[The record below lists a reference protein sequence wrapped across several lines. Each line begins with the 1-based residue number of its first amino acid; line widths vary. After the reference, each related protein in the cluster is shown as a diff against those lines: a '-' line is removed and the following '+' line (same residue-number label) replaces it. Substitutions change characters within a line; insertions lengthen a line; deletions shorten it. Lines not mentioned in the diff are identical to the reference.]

1 MLGSFEELEQD
12 IEKFKNNVMASSE
25 LIESLNDVTDVIIKQ
40 TTTLDQ
46 QTEAV
51 NQVNISVPEK
61 VEKISTESTEKIVA
75 KNNEIQGILE
85 KLPIEVKESLKQ
97 YKIAVA
103 EANEAYLKE
112 CSDVLERKQQEY
124 ISQLEKTKTEL
135 EDCKVQIDSAYKGFL
150 QKIQKTDLYGIK
162 KSVIDMK
169 QDVSKKINILI
180 GITAIAVIVAII
192 GIFI

>member
-25 LIESLNDVTDVIIKQ
+25 LIESLNDVTDVIKKQ

-51 NQVNISVPEK
+51 NQVITSVPEK
-61 VEKISTESTEKIVA
+61 VKRTSTEATEKIIA
-75 KNNEIQGILE
+75 KNNEIQIILE
-85 KLPIEVKESLKQ
+85 KLPTEVRKSLEQ
-97 YKIAVA
+97 YKTAVT

-124 ISQLEKTKTEL
+124 ISQLEKTKTEV

-150 QKIQKTDLYGIK
+150 QKIQETDLYGIK
-162 KSVIDMK
+162 KSVIDMN
-169 QDVSKKINILI
+169 QDLSKKVNILI
-180 GITAIAVIVAII
+180 GITAIAVIVAIV

>member
-1 MLGSFEELEQD
+1 MLSNFEELEQD

-25 LIESLNDVTDVIIKQ
+25 LIERLNDVTDVIKKQ
-40 TTTLDQ
+40 TITVNQ

-51 NQVNISVPEK
+51 NKVIISVPEK

-75 KNNEIQGILE
+75 KNNEIQAILE
-85 KLPIEVKESLKQ
+85 KLPIEVKESLEQ
-97 YKIAVA
+97 YKIAVT

-112 CSDVLERKQQEY
+112 CSDTLERKQQEY

-135 EDCKVQIDSAYKGFL
+135 ENCKVQIDSTYKGFL
-150 QKIQKTDLYGIK
+150 QKMQETDLCGIK

-169 QDVSKKINILI
+169 QDVSKRINILI
-180 GITAIAVIVAII
+180 GITAIVVIVAIV